1 MMVIKRRSLLGGAA
15 VAGGLFAAGPFSGFL
30 ARESAPPQPP
40 SRIKLAPTADLR
52 DGVARLWVP
61 EGFAYRSFHDTE
73 WPVVLD
79 DGSRLPGSHD
89 GMGAFQAPGGN
100 TILVRNHEVKVTGS
114 AFGPGH
120 VTYDPAAGGGA
131 TTIEVTR
138 YGEVVRSHT
147 SLSGTHT
154 NCCGG
159 RMPWGTWISC
169 EETVHG
175 PDVAGLGNYQ
185 LRERHGFIFEV
196 PAQGIVEPRPIK
208 AAGRFAHESVA
219 YDPAGGALYLTE
231 DNFAFA
237 SCFYRYLPPRAPD
250 PLRADGRGIADGGR
264 LQALAVKGRPRL
276 DLAAAQEPG
285 AVFPVTWVDIDDPAP
300 SFPYTVGVPAPTS
313 ENKALRHVGDQGR
326 DGGAAL
332 FSRLEGSTFRQGVV
346 FFTST
351 QGGGRPEKD
360 DGPFDSGYGNG
371 HGQIW
376 AYHCAEEV
384 LRLVYQAP
392 AVDGL
397 DFPDNITTS
406 PNGTLILCED
416 GANNNYVRGLTRHG
430 QVLDIALNRLT
441 NRAGVSREADEF
453 AGCAFSPDGHTLF
466 VNVLA
471 VHGMTFAIWGPWAK
485 LGI

>member
-1 MMVIKRRSLLGGAA
+1 MEIKRRSLLGGAA
-15 VAGGLFAAGPFSGFL
+15 VAGGLLAAGPFGGFL
-30 ARESAPPQPP
+30 ARERGPRAAPPIRLGPV
-40 SRIKLAPTADLR
+40 ADLR
-52 DGVARLWVP
+52 DGVPRLWVP
-61 EGFAYRSFHDTE
+61 EGFGYRSFHDTE

-79 DGSRLPGSHD
+79 DGTRLPGSHD

-114 AFGPGH
+114 AFGPGG
-120 VTYDPAAGGGA
+120 VTYDPVGGGGT

-138 YGEVVRSHT
+138 YGEVVRAHT

-175 PDVAGLGNYQ
+175 PDVAGPGNAA
-185 LRERHGFIFEV
+185 LREPHGFIFEV
-196 PAQGIVEPRPIK
+196 PARGTVEPRPIT

-219 YDPAGGALYLTE
+219 YDPRGGTLYLTE
-231 DNFAFA
+231 DNFAFP
-237 SCFYRYLPPRAPD
+237 SCFYRYRPPRRPD
-250 PLRADGRGIADGGR
+250 PLGADGRGLADGGR
-264 LQALAVKGRPRL
+264 LQALAVRGRPRL

-285 AVFPVTWVDIDDPAP
+285 AVFPVGWVDIDDPAP
-300 SFPYTVGVPAPTS
+300 RFPYTRGLPAPTT
-313 ENKALRHVGDQGR
+313 EHRALRHVGDQGR
-326 DGGAAL
+326 AGGAAL
-332 FSRLEGSTFRQGVV
+332 FSRLEGSTYRQGVV
-346 FFTST
+346 YFTST
-351 QGGGRPEKD
+351 QGGGAAEEH
-360 DGPFDSGYGNG
+360 DGPFADGYGNG

-392 AVDGL
+392 QVDGL

-406 PNGTLILCED
+406 PSGTLIVCED
-416 GANNNYVRGLTRHG
+416 GENDNYVRGLTRHG
-430 QVLDIALNRLT
+430 QLLDIALNRLV
-441 NRAGVSREADEF
+441 NRAGVPRRRDEF
-453 AGCAFSPDGHTLF
+453 AGCVFSPDGHTLF

-471 VHGMTFAIWGPWAK
+471 RHGMTIAIWGPWTR

>member
-1 MMVIKRRSLLGGAA
+1 M
-15 VAGGLFAAGPFSGFL
+15 P
-30 ARESAPPQPP
+30 
-40 SRIKLAPTADLR
+40 
-52 DGVARLWVP
+52 RLWVP

-100 TILVRNHEVKVTGS
+100 TILVRNHEVKVTGQ

-120 VTYDPAAGGGA
+120 VTYDPVACGGA

-175 PDVAGLGNYQ
+175 PDVAGLGNYL

-196 PAQGIVEPRPIK
+196 PAQGAVEPR
-208 AAGRFAHESVA
+208 ADH
-219 YDPAGGALYLTE
+219 GGG
-231 DNFAFA
+231 
-237 SCFYRYLPPRAPD
+237 
-250 PLRADGRGIADGGR
+250 PLRARVGG
-264 LQALAVKGRPRL
+264 LRPRRRRAVPDRGQL
-276 DLAAAQEPG
+276 RLRQLLLPLPAAARAGPVPRRRARHRRRRAAAGARGQGPPAPGPRRRAGARRGLPGHLGRHRRPG
-285 AVFPVTWVDIDDPAP
+285 ADVPVHRRACPRRRAQD
-300 SFPYTVGVPAPTS
+300 
-313 ENKALRHVGDQGR
+313 KALRHVSDQGR

-332 FSRLEGSTFRQGVV
+332 FSRLEGSTYRQGVV

-351 QGGGRPEKD
+351 QGGGGPEKD

-371 HGQIW
+371 RGQIW
-376 AYHCAEEV
+376 AYHCARGGAAAGV
-384 LRLVYQAP
+384 PGARP
-392 AVDGL
+392 GTGWTSR
-397 DFPDNITTS
+397 TTS
-406 PNGTLILCED
+406 PPAPT
-416 GANNNYVRGLTRHG
+416 AR
-430 QVLDIALNRLT
+430 
-441 NRAGVSREADEF
+441 
-453 AGCAFSPDGHTLF
+453 
-466 VNVLA
+466 
-471 VHGMTFAIWGPWAK
+471 
-485 LGI
+485 